1 MQTIF
6 GYYMRCAR
14 FTGDNIMQAN
24 LYHATQAAQYRGDA
38 RFLSDAIRDRQAES
52 QFTRGNYYQFNYCSA
67 AEYTQLR
74 GEILSELREL
84 RNQMRIAQLLS
95 ELHRQFC

>member
-1 MQTIF
+1 
-6 GYYMRCAR
+6 
-14 FTGDNIMQAN
+14 MQAMHH
-24 LYHATQAAQYRGDA
+24 HATQAAQYHGEA

-52 QFTRGNYYQFNYCSA
+52 IFTRGNYYQFNYCDYS
-67 AEYTQLR
+67 EYSQLR

-84 RNQMRIAQLLS
+84 RNQLRIAQLLS